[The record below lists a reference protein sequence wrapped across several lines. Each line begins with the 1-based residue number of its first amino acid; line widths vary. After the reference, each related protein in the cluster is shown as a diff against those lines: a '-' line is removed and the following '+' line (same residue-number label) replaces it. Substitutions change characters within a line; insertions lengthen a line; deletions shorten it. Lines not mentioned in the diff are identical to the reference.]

1 MLCFGH
7 KIIVSNT
14 CDIVKRF
21 FFKQTKLS
29 AVFLSNRVLDIFT
42 QHLQNLSG
50 LEMKIFSKNRIRYR
64 IFYEQNLNQFT
75 KVYAFSKLN
84 IFKVAHNLNFNWIEL
99 LEKFYSCIKLFLF
112 FFFKTGVN
120 CITIFKG
127 LMSEKCEKFYKK
139 RSESSRA
146 RVQNL
151 DKQVVIWG
159 TNRNNLVFYLP
170 IRGGYPLDSR
180 QILFPILNKWEI
192 KRTDCRLATVESS
205 QVSYINTPISSKW
218 FNRCLWL
225 YLCKDQTFAIALCRP
240 LTLIVSHNDFV
251 ELLEWAPINRPILT
265 CEIFR
270 RKLVFGNQIIIS
282 FSESIAKFSH
292 VLLTCFPCFP

>member
-84 IFKVAHNLNFNWIEL
+84 IFKVAHNLNFN
-99 LEKFYSCIKLFLF
+99 
-112 FFFKTGVN
+112 
-120 CITIFKG
+120 
-127 LMSEKCEKFYKK
+127 
-139 RSESSRA
+139 
-146 RVQNL
+146 
-151 DKQVVIWG
+151 
-159 TNRNNLVFYLP
+159 
-170 IRGGYPLDSR
+170 
-180 QILFPILNKWEI
+180 
-192 KRTDCRLATVESS
+192 
-205 QVSYINTPISSKW
+205 
-218 FNRCLWL
+218 
-225 YLCKDQTFAIALCRP
+225 
-240 LTLIVSHNDFV
+240 
-251 ELLEWAPINRPILT
+251 
-265 CEIFR
+265 
-270 RKLVFGNQIIIS
+270 
-282 FSESIAKFSH
+282 
-292 VLLTCFPCFP
+292 